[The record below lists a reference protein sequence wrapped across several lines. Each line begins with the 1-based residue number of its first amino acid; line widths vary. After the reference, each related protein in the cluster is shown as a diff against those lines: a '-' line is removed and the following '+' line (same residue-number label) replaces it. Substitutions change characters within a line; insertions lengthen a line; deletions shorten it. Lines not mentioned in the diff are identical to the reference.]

1 LIGIAIFANKK
12 TSKMGKYKST
22 ILAKYIAAY
31 WNDKYEDINITKIQ
45 KLTYIAYGVFLA
57 VKDERLIDEHPQA
70 WPYGPVFPITRNKLI
85 KLDLNTISFED
96 KELSEIQKDEEVV
109 ELINLVYKTFG
120 SWTASRLSAWSHKE
134 GSPWESAVYT
144 SSGIVYGGVIKD
156 DIIRSYFR
164 KIIISPKET
173 SISNE

>member
-1 LIGIAIFANKK
+1 
-12 TSKMGKYKST
+12 MGKYKST

-31 WNDKYEDINITKIQ
+31 FNDKREDINMTKIQ

-70 WPYGPVFPITRNKLI
+70 WPYGPVFPTTRNKLL
-85 KLDLNTISFED
+85 KLDLNSVSLNDED
-96 KELSEIQKDEEVV
+96 LSEIKNDEGVV

-120 SWTASRLSAWSHKE
+120 GWTASRLSAWSHRE
-134 GSPWESAVYT
+134 GSPWESTVYT
-144 SSGIVYGGVIKD
+144 PDGVVYGGVIKD

-164 KIIISPKET
+164 KIIISPTET
-173 SISNE
+173 LISNE